1 MAGACFASDFDMIR
15 RFAARSGGAVQSEN
29 LRGIALMLLAMATLA
44 LMDATMKELVGHYSP
59 IQVAALRGMVSL
71 PFVIGWVY
79 WRHRRLTT
87 LFRVRWRWHLAR
99 GVLAVV
105 MLTGFI
111 YAISGM
117 PLSEAYTL
125 FFIAP
130 LLITALSVPLLKE
143 TVDRRRWLA
152 IFIGF
157 GGVLL
162 VLRPGFVTVGLTTLA
177 VLVSATCYALNAITV
192 RILGRSD
199 STAAMSFWFMVT
211 VAIGAGLLA
220 LPGWEAVRS
229 SDAALLI
236 ALGATGALGQV
247 FITEAFK
254 CAPVSVI
261 APFEYSSL
269 FWGLGLDIVFWRE
282 LPDPI
287 VLPGAV
293 IIVGSGLYLI
303 HRERKPPLVTPP

>member
-1 MAGACFASDFDMIR
+1 MR
-15 RFAARSGGAVQSEN
+15 SEN
-29 LRGIALMLLAMATLA
+29 LRGIGLMLLAMATLA
-44 LMDATMKELVGHYSP
+44 LMDAVMKHLVASYPP
-59 IQVAALRGMVSL
+59 IQVAALRGLVSL
-71 PFVIGWVY
+71 PFVFGWVY
-79 WRHRRLTT
+79 WRERSVST
-87 LFRVRWRWHLAR
+87 LVRIRWRWHLAR
-99 GVLAVV
+99 GVLGVV

-125 FFIAP
+125 FFMAP

-143 TVDRRRWLA
+143 SVGPRRWFAVLA
-152 IFIGF
+152 GF
-157 GGVLL
+157 GGVMI
-162 VLRPGFVTVGLTTLA
+162 VLRPGLVTVGLTTVA
-177 VLVSATCYALNAITV
+177 ALVSATCYALNAISV

-199 STAAMSFWFMVT
+199 STGAMAFWFMVT

-220 LPGWEAVRS
+220 LPGWEPVRFEHGG
-229 SDAALLI
+229 LLV
-236 ALGATGALGQV
+236 ALGITGALGQV

-269 FWGLGLDIVFWRE
+269 FWGLGLDLAFWGE

-287 VLPGAV
+287 VFVGAAV
-293 IIVGSGLYLI
+293 IIGSGLYLI